1 MTLGRQ
7 NVSNWL
13 ENIRAVSNRYQD
25 PGLSALMVAQLILIF
40 VAEPLAFEGF
50 EPPLIAIGIIVAGL
64 ILLLALGS
72 DQHGALVVVA
82 VAGVVRLFT
91 AAADLIWGASV
102 EVAEGISAVLGLLAM
117 MWAVFEI
124 VFGPGRIT
132 AHRVRGAIA
141 LYLAIA
147 IIFAWL
153 YRLTAEAIPAA
164 FSGLK
169 LAAGQHGALS
179 PFLYYSLTSL
189 TTLGLGDITPVNAF
203 ARSLTVLE
211 ALLGQLFPAV
221 ILARILTLYTDEKH
235 RENTG
240 SEQPQSQRTELD
252 V

>member
-1 MTLGRQ
+1 MVFGRQ
-7 NVSNWL
+7 NGSNWL
-13 ENIRAVSNRYQD
+13 ETTRAVSKRYQD
-25 PGLSALMVAQLILIF
+25 PGLSALLAAQLILVF

-50 EPPLIAIGIIVAGL
+50 EPPLIAAGIIVAGL

-72 DQHGALVVVA
+72 DQRGALIVVGVAGAVRLLTAGADLLWGAPVVA
-82 VAGVVRLFT
+82 
-91 AAADLIWGASV
+91 
-102 EVAEGISAVLGLLAM
+102 AEGISAVLGLLAM

-153 YRLTAEAIPAA
+153 YRLIAGVVPTA

-169 LAAGQHGALS
+169 FAAGQHGALS

-189 TTLGLGDITPVNAF
+189 TTLGLGDITPVNSF

-221 ILARILTLYTDEKH
+221 ILARILTLYTDDKH
-235 RENTG
+235 RENAG
-240 SEQPQSQRTELD
+240 SERAKLSEKGA
-252 V
+252 

>member
-13 ENIRAVSNRYQD
+13 DNTRAVSKRYQD

-50 EPPLIAIGIIVAGL
+50 EPPLVAIGIIVAGL

-72 DQHGALVVVA
+72 DQHGALIVVG
-82 VAGVVRLFT
+82 VAGVVRLLT
-91 AAADLIWGASV
+91 AAADLIWGEPVVA
-102 EVAEGISAVLGLLAM
+102 AEGISAVLGLLAM

-153 YRLTAEAIPAA
+153 YRLITAVVPTA
-164 FSGLK
+164 FAGLK
-169 LAAGQHGALS
+169 FAAGQHGALS

-221 ILARILTLYTDEKH
+221 ILARILTLYTDERH
-235 RENTG
+235 RENAR
-240 SEQPQSQRTELD
+240 SEQPPLSANGT
-252 V
+252 

>member
-13 ENIRAVSNRYQD
+13 ENIRAVSKRYQD
-25 PGLSALMVAQLILIF
+25 PDLSALLVAQLILIF
-40 VAEPLAFEGF
+40 IAEPLAFEGF
-50 EPPLIAIGIIVAGL
+50 EPPLVAIGIIVAGL

-72 DQHGALVVVA
+72 DQRGALIVLA
-82 VAGVVRLFT
+82 VAGVVRLLT
-91 AAADLIWGASV
+91 AAADLIWGEPV
-102 EVAEGISAVLGLLAM
+102 VVAEGISAVLGLLAM

-153 YRLTAEAIPAA
+153 YRLITAVVPAA

-169 LAAGQHGALS
+169 FAAGQHGALS

-235 RENTG
+235 RENAR
-240 SEQPQSQRTELD
+240 SEQPPISANVT
-252 V
+252 

>member
-1 MTLGRQ
+1 
-7 NVSNWL
+7 VNWL
-13 ENIRAVSNRYQD
+13 NNARAVAKRYQD

-40 VAEPLAFEGF
+40 IAEPLAFEGF

-72 DQHGALVVVA
+72 NQRGALIVVG
-82 VAGVVRLFT
+82 VAGGVRLLT
-91 AAADLIWGASV
+91 AAADLIWGEPVVA
-102 EVAEGISAVLGLLAM
+102 AEGISAVLGLLAM

-147 IIFAWL
+147 IVFAWL
-153 YRLTAEAIPAA
+153 YRLITAVVPGA

-169 LAAGQHGALS
+169 FTASQHGALS

-221 ILARILTLYTDEKH
+221 VLARILTLYTDDKH
-235 RENTG
+235 REDG
-240 SEQPQSQRTELD
+240 RSEQPSLSEKGA
-252 V
+252 

>member
-1 MTLGRQ
+1 MIFGRQ

-13 ENIRAVSNRYQD
+13 ENIRAVSKRYQD

-40 VAEPLAFEGF
+40 IAEPLAFEGF
-50 EPPLIAIGIIVAGL
+50 EPPLVAIGIIIAGL

-72 DQHGALVVVA
+72 DQHGALIVVA
-82 VAGVVRLFT
+82 VAGGVRLLT
-91 AAADLIWGASV
+91 AAADLIWGAPV
-102 EVAEGISAVLGLLAM
+102 VAAEGISAVLGLLAM

-153 YRLTAEAIPAA
+153 YRLITAVVPTA
-164 FSGLK
+164 FAGLK
-169 LAAGQHGALS
+169 FAAGQHGALS

-189 TTLGLGDITPVNAF
+189 TTLGLGDITPVNSF

-221 ILARILTLYTDEKH
+221 ILARILTLYTDERH
-235 RENTG
+235 REDAR
-240 SEQPQSQRTELD
+240 SEQPPLSLGLRSD
-252 V
+252 

>member
-13 ENIRAVSNRYQD
+13 ENIRAVSKRYQD

-40 VAEPLAFEGF
+40 IAEPLAFEGF

-64 ILLLALGS
+64 ILLLVLGS
-72 DQHGALVVVA
+72 DQHGALIVVG
-82 VAGVVRLFT
+82 VAGVVRLVT
-91 AAADLIWGASV
+91 AGADLIWGEPVVA
-102 EVAEGISAVLGLLAM
+102 AEGISAVLGLLAM

-153 YRLTAEAIPAA
+153 YRLITAVVPSG

-189 TTLGLGDITPVNAF
+189 TTLGLGDITPVNSF

-235 RENTG
+235 RENAR
-240 SEQPQSQRTELD
+240 SEQSPLSENGA
-252 V
+252 

>member
-1 MTLGRQ
+1 MTFAGQR
-7 NVSNWL
+7 VSNWL
-13 ENIRAVSNRYQD
+13 KNTRAVSKRYQD
-25 PGLSALMVAQLILIF
+25 PGLTALMLAQLILIF

-72 DQHGALVVVA
+72 DQHGALIVVG
-82 VAGVVRLFT
+82 VAGFVRLVT
-91 AAADLIWGASV
+91 AAADLLWGARV
-102 EVAEGISAVLGLLAM
+102 EAAEGISAVLGLLAM

-132 AHRVRGAIA
+132 AHRVRGAVA

-153 YRLTAEAIPAA
+153 YRLLTAVVPTA

-169 LAAGQHGALS
+169 FVAGQHGALS

-203 ARSLTVLE
+203 ARSLTGLE

-221 ILARILTLYTDEKH
+221 ILARVLTLYTDENH
-235 RENTG
+235 RENAR
-240 SEQPQSQRTELD
+240 SEQPPISANGA
-252 V
+252 

>member
-1 MTLGRQ
+1 MIFAGQ
-7 NVSNWL
+7 SVSNWL
-13 ENIRAVSNRYQD
+13 KDTRSVSKRYQD
-25 PGLSALMVAQLILIF
+25 PCLSALLAAQIILVF

-50 EPPLIAIGIIVAGL
+50 EPPLILIGIIVAGL

-72 DQHGALVVVA
+72 DQRGALIIVG
-82 VAGVVRLFT
+82 VAGVVRLLT
-91 AAADLIWGASV
+91 AAGDLIWGAPLAV
-102 EVAEGISAVLGLLAM
+102 AAEGASAVLGLLAM

-141 LYLAIA
+141 LYLGIA

-153 YRLTAEAIPAA
+153 YRLIAGVVPTA

-169 LAAGQHGALS
+169 FAAGQHGGLS

-203 ARSLTVLE
+203 ARSLTGLE

-221 ILARILTLYTDEKH
+221 VLARILTLYSGEH
-235 RENTG
+235 N
-240 SEQPQSQRTELD
+240 SSARTRL
-252 V
+252 

>member
-1 MTLGRQ
+1 
-7 NVSNWL
+7 VNWL
-13 ENIRAVSNRYQD
+13 NNARAAAKRYQD
-25 PGLSALMVAQLILIF
+25 PGLSALLVAQALLIF

-64 ILLLALGS
+64 ILLPAFGS
-72 DQHGALVVVA
+72 DQRGALIVVG
-82 VAGVVRLFT
+82 VAGVVRLLT
-91 AAADLIWGASV
+91 AAADLIWGAPV
-102 EVAEGISAVLGLLAM
+102 EAAEGISAVLGLLAM

-147 IIFAWL
+147 IVFAWI
-153 YRLTAEAIPAA
+153 YRLIAFVVPAG

-169 LAAGQHGALS
+169 FAAGQHGALS

-221 ILARILTLYTDEKH
+221 VLARILTLYTDDKH
-235 RENTG
+235 REDAR
-240 SEQPQSQRTELD
+240 SEQTSLSEKGA
-252 V
+252 

>member
-1 MTLGRQ
+1 
-7 NVSNWL
+7 VSDWL
-13 ENIRAVSNRYQD
+13 RNTRALSKRYQD
-25 PGLSALMVAQLILIF
+25 PCLSALLVAQLILIF

-50 EPPLIAIGIIVAGL
+50 EPPLIAIGLIVAGL

-72 DQHGALVVVA
+72 DQRGALIIVG
-82 VAGVVRLFT
+82 VAGGVRALT
-91 AAADLIWGASV
+91 AAADLIWGAPLAV
-102 EVAEGISAVLGLLAM
+102 AAEGISAVLGLLAM

-153 YRLTAEAIPAA
+153 YRLITIIVPDA

-169 LAAGQHGALS
+169 FAAGQHGALN

-203 ARSLTVLE
+203 ARSLTGLE
-211 ALLGQLFPAV
+211 ALLGQIFPAV
-221 ILARILTLYTDEKH
+221 ILARILTLYADERH
-235 RENTG
+235 RQTAR
-240 SEQPQSQRTELD
+240 SEQSPLSESGA
-252 V
+252 

>member
-7 NVSNWL
+7 NVRNWL
-13 ENIRAVSNRYQD
+13 ENIRAVSKRYQD
-25 PGLSALMVAQLILIF
+25 PGLSALLWAQLILLF

-72 DQHGALVVVA
+72 DQHGALIVVGR
-82 VAGVVRLFT
+82 AGGVRLLT
-91 AAADLIWGASV
+91 AGADLIWGAPV
-102 EVAEGISAVLGLLAM
+102 QAAEGISAVLGLLAM

-124 VFGPGRIT
+124 VFGPGCIT

-153 YRLTAEAIPAA
+153 YRLMTAVVPDA

-169 LAAGQHGALS
+169 FAAGQHGALS
-179 PFLYYSLTSL
+179 PFLYYSLSSL
-189 TTLGLGDITPVNAF
+189 TMLGLGDITPVNAF
-203 ARSLTVLE
+203 ARSLTVFE

-235 RENTG
+235 RENARP
-240 SEQPQSQRTELD
+240 EQPPIPANGT
-252 V
+252 

>member
-1 MTLGRQ
+1 MIFGRQ

-13 ENIRAVSNRYQD
+13 ENIRAVSKRYQD

-40 VAEPLAFEGF
+40 IAEPLAFEGF

-72 DQHGALVVVA
+72 DQRGALIVLA
-82 VAGVVRLFT
+82 VAGVVRLLT
-91 AAADLIWGASV
+91 AAADLIWGEPVVA
-102 EVAEGISAVLGLLAM
+102 AEGISALLGLLAM

-153 YRLTAEAIPAA
+153 YRLITAVVPAA

-169 LAAGQHGALS
+169 FAAGQHGALS

-235 RENTG
+235 RENAR
-240 SEQPQSQRTELD
+240 SEQPPLSANGT
-252 V
+252 

>member
-1 MTLGRQ
+1 MTFGGQ
-7 NVSNWL
+7 NVSSLL
-13 ENIRAVSNRYQD
+13 ENTRAVSKRYQD

-72 DQHGALVVVA
+72 NQHGALIVVG
-82 VAGVVRLFT
+82 VAGVVRLLT
-91 AAADLIWGASV
+91 AAADLIWGAPV
-102 EVAEGISAVLGLLAM
+102 EAAEGISALLGLLAM

-153 YRLTAEAIPAA
+153 YRLIAAVVPAA
-164 FSGLK
+164 FTGLN
-169 LAAGQHGALS
+169 LAPGQHGALS

-221 ILARILTLYTDEKH
+221 ILARILTLYTDDRH
-235 RENTG
+235 QENAR
-240 SEQPQSQRTELD
+240 SEQPPLSETELD
-252 V
+252 S

>member
-1 MTLGRQ
+1 MVLGRQ
-7 NVSNWL
+7 NGGNWL
-13 ENIRAVSNRYQD
+13 ENIRAESKRYQD
-25 PGLSALMVAQLILIF
+25 PGLSALLAAQLILIF

-72 DQHGALVVVA
+72 DQRGALIVVG
-82 VAGVVRLFT
+82 VAGVVRLLT
-91 AAADLIWGASV
+91 AAADLLWGEPV
-102 EVAEGISAVLGLLAM
+102 VTAEGISAVLGLLAM

-153 YRLTAEAIPAA
+153 FRLIAAVVPAA

-169 LAAGQHGALS
+169 FTARQHGALS

-221 ILARILTLYTDEKH
+221 ILARILTLYTDDRH
-235 RENTG
+235 RENAG
-240 SEQPQSQRTELD
+240 PEQPPISANGP
-252 V
+252 

>member
-1 MTLGRQ
+1 MIVGGQTL
-7 NVSNWL
+7 SYWL
-13 ENIRAVSNRYQD
+13 RNTRSLANRYQD
-25 PGLSALMVAQLILIF
+25 PNLSALLAAQLILVF

-72 DQHGALVVVA
+72 NQRGALIVVGA
-82 VAGVVRLFT
+82 AGFVRLIT
-91 AAADLIWGASV
+91 AGADLIWGEPVVA
-102 EVAEGISAVLGLLAM
+102 AEGISAVLGLLAM

-124 VFGPGRIT
+124 VFGPGRVT

-141 LYLAIA
+141 LYLGIA
-147 IIFAWL
+147 VIFAWI
-153 YRLTAEAIPAA
+153 YRLISAILPAA
-164 FSGLK
+164 FTGLTF
-169 LAAGQHGALS
+169 AAGQHGGLS

-221 ILARILTLYTDEKH
+221 ILARVLTLYTDES
-235 RENTG
+235 RNVAATPSLASPTVQE
-240 SEQPQSQRTELD
+240 D
-252 V
+252 

>member
-1 MTLGRQ
+1 MNFGGQ

-13 ENIRAVSNRYQD
+13 ENTRAVSKRYQD
-25 PGLSALMVAQLILIF
+25 PSLSALLVAQLILIF
-40 VAEPLAFEGF
+40 IAEPLAFEGF
-50 EPPLIAIGIIVAGL
+50 EPPLIAIGIIFAGL

-72 DQHGALVVVA
+72 DQHGALIIVG
-82 VAGVVRLFT
+82 VAGGVRLLT
-91 AAADLIWGASV
+91 AAADLLWGARV
-102 EVAEGISAVLGLLAM
+102 ETAEGISAVLGLLAM

-147 IIFAWL
+147 IVFAWL
-153 YRLTAEAIPAA
+153 YRLITGIVPTA

-169 LAAGQHGALS
+169 FAAGEHGALS

-203 ARSLTVLE
+203 ARSLTALE
-211 ALLGQLFPAV
+211 ALLGQIFPAV
-221 ILARILTLYTDEKH
+221 ILARILTLYADERN
-235 RENTG
+235 REKAQA
-240 SEQPQSQRTELD
+240 EQSSLSAKGA
-252 V
+252 

>member
-1 MTLGRQ
+1 MTFGRES
-7 NVSNWL
+7 VSNWL
-13 ENIRAVSNRYQD
+13 ENTRAVSKRYQD
-25 PGLSALMVAQLILIF
+25 PGLSALLAAQIILVF

-64 ILLLALGS
+64 ILILALGS
-72 DQHGALVVVA
+72 DQRGALIVVG
-82 VAGVVRLFT
+82 VAGGVRLLT
-91 AAADLIWGASV
+91 AVADLIWGAPLAV
-102 EVAEGISAVLGLLAM
+102 AAEGISAVLGLLAM

-153 YRLTAEAIPAA
+153 YRLLAGVVPTA

-169 LAAGQHGALS
+169 FAAGQHGALS

-189 TTLGLGDITPVNAF
+189 TTLGLGDITPVNEF

-221 ILARILTLYTDEKH
+221 ILARILTLYTDETP
-235 RENTG
+235 REDAR
-240 SEQPQSQRTELD
+240 SEQPPLSGKRT
-252 V
+252 

>member
-7 NVSNWL
+7 NGGNWL
-13 ENIRAVSNRYQD
+13 ENTRAMSKRYQD
-25 PGLSALMVAQLILIF
+25 PGLSALLAAQLILIF

-72 DQHGALVVVA
+72 DQRGALIIVG
-82 VAGVVRLFT
+82 VAGVVRLLT
-91 AAADLIWGASV
+91 AAADLMWGAPV
-102 EVAEGISAVLGLLAM
+102 QTAEGISAVLGLLAM

-124 VFGPGRIT
+124 VFGPGRVT

-153 YRLTAEAIPAA
+153 YRLIAAVVPAA

-169 LAAGQHGALS
+169 FAAGQHGALS

-189 TTLGLGDITPVNAF
+189 TTLGLGDITPVNEF

-211 ALLGQLFPAV
+211 ALLGQIFPAV
-221 ILARILTLYTDEKH
+221 ILARILTLYSGES
-235 RENTG
+235 NSSTG
-240 SEQPQSQRTELD
+240 TQF
-252 V
+252 

>member
-1 MTLGRQ
+1 MIFGGQTQ
-7 NVSNWL
+7 SNWL
-13 ENIRAVSNRYQD
+13 RNTRAVANRYQD
-25 PGLSALMVAQLILIF
+25 PALSALLAAQLIAVF

-50 EPPLIAIGIIVAGL
+50 EPPLIATGIIFAGL

-72 DQHGALVVVA
+72 DQRGALVIVA
-82 VAGVVRLFT
+82 VAGAARLLT
-91 AAADLIWGASV
+91 AAADLIWGEPVVA
-102 EVAEGISAVLGLLAM
+102 AEGISAVLGLVAM

-147 IIFAWL
+147 VIFAWI
-153 YRLTAEAIPAA
+153 YRLLSEAVPGA
-164 FSGLK
+164 FSGLTF
-169 LAAGQHGALS
+169 AAGQHGGLS

-221 ILARILTLYTDEKH
+221 ILARILTLYTDESV
-235 RENTG
+235 REDPAPKSRD
-240 SEQPQSQRTELD
+240 SERARA
-252 V
+252 

>member
-1 MTLGRQ
+1 MTFAGQ
-7 NVSNWL
+7 NASSWL
-13 ENIRAVSNRYQD
+13 EKIRAVSKRYQD
-25 PGLSALMVAQLILIF
+25 PGLSALLAAQLILIF

-50 EPPLIAIGIIVAGL
+50 EPPLIVIGIIVAGL

-72 DQHGALVVVA
+72 NQRGALIVVGLA
-82 VAGVVRLFT
+82 AGVRLLT
-91 AAADLIWGASV
+91 AAADLIWGEPVVA
-102 EVAEGISAVLGLLAM
+102 AEGISAVLGLLAM

-153 YRLTAEAIPAA
+153 YRLIAGVVPTA

-169 LAAGQHGALS
+169 FAAGQHGALS

-203 ARSLTVLE
+203 ARSLTGLE

-221 ILARILTLYTDEKH
+221 ILARVLTLYTDEKH
-235 RENTG
+235 RENTR
-240 SEQPQSQRTELD
+240 SEEPPLSASGT
-252 V
+252 